1 MTLDD
6 AFALDPIP
14 SRVYLDVQA
23 MCASV
28 GGLIADALN
37 TLARDLARRYFDG
50 RVTYTVA
57 DAVINNMHAY
67 CTRNIASMP
76 ERTTPEPFFSAFLA
90 FDAGEFYPDD
100 IRDPSPEERFTR
112 PQIAAILSKQ
122 PVNQSDRSR

>member
-6 AFALDPIP
+6 AVMLDPVP
-14 SRVYLDVQA
+14 NRVYLDVHA

-28 GGLIADALN
+28 GGSIADALN
-37 TLARDLARRYFDG
+37 TLALDLALRYFDG
-50 RVTYTVA
+50 KVTYPVA

-76 ERTTPEPFFSAFLA
+76 NRTTPEPFFSVFLA
-90 FDAGEFYPDD
+90 FDAGEFYPADG
-100 IRDPSPEERFTR
+100 IKNPSPEERFTR

-122 PVNQSDRSR
+122 RV